1 MTVSLQLVSQ
11 RFCVLLRL
19 ATSLLAF
26 AFLLITSAAEPAHVS
41 GKILDP
47 QGAPVTEAH
56 VKLRS
61 PADVVIGETTSDTQG
76 NFAIEGLAPGPYQL
90 LAESESFVTVVQD
103 ISVTEGELKQI
114 TLQFQQLVSVFQV
127 ITVVSSAP
135 SVLTPDPAQTV
146 VVHDQVLDA
155 NPGRPGAPISIPGL
169 PIETA
174 SGGIKAPQY
183 FAPGVAGDHGEPIAQ
198 YFEIGNFL
206 YPNNL
211 PANAHGNGYSDP
223 NVLIPPVIEGVTVDG
238 GAFNVRQGNNSV
250 DLAATYV
257 PRQRF
262 NDFLQLTSD
271 YRDIDLMAGWSPANS
286 QTDAWVA
293 GEFAF
298 GNGFLDRLEH
308 RKQYKVNG
316 LRAFKFGQHQ
326 LTLFGIGYY
335 GFSYIPGL
343 IPINGHVPG
352 DTIDDRQSDAKHNV
366 LLVATDNWKLT
377 DQKQLSFSAFY
388 RNYALQLRSNFGE
401 GLIQQSENRNVIGGE
416 ATYIQ
421 SFRPWLSML
430 AGLGL
435 RWDAPRN
442 LDLKRIDDNGIFQP
456 VTSNNLTLS
465 FVEPF
470 LALDGSATKYLHF
483 DAGFRQEKVW
493 MSIQDLLTP
502 QNSFDK
508 LASLTLPKATLTLL
522 VPQHPILPVVA
533 FSYGESFHTEDPRI
547 GNGNSQPS
555 LLATSRAYQLRFA
568 STVEQTQ
575 ISVTLRRTD
584 NSQELAK
591 IDPDTGLQEDLG
603 PSLNKVLAVS
613 LQRSFSHGAIYV
625 SYAQADARDTLTG
638 LPVPEAPRTIWDAVA
653 SKNNLPF
660 HLQVR
665 GEFEFVKAKPL
676 ADGFV
681 GVPVYE
687 VRGAALRT
695 FLENRM
701 SIGVNFLIASGYT
714 GQTTETIQRQPNPC
728 PIECVVGAPVK
739 SYITASWTY
748 YFRK

>member
-1 MTVSLQLVSQ
+1 MW
-11 RFCVLLRL
+11 L
-19 ATSLLAF
+19 AT
-26 AFLLITSAAEPAHVS
+26 
-41 GKILDP
+41 
-47 QGAPVTEAH
+47 TES
-56 VKLRS
+56 R
-61 PADVVIGETTSDTQG
+61 
-76 NFAIEGLAPGPYQL
+76 
-90 LAESESFVTVVQD
+90 
-103 ISVTEGELKQI
+103 
-114 TLQFQQLVSVFQV
+114 
-127 ITVVSSAP
+127 
-135 SVLTPDPAQTV
+135 
-146 VVHDQVLDA
+146 
-155 NPGRPGAPISIPGL
+155 
-169 PIETA
+169 
-174 SGGIKAPQY
+174 
-183 FAPGVAGDHGEPIAQ
+183 IAQ

-206 YPNNL
+206 FPNNL

-257 PRQRF
+257 PRPRF

-298 GNGFLDRLEH
+298 GNGFLDRQEH
-308 RKQYKVNG
+308 RKQFKVNG

-343 IPINGHVPG
+343 IPINVHVPG
-352 DTIDDRQSDAKHNV
+352 DTIDDRQSDTTQNV
-366 LLVATDNWKLT
+366 LLVATDNWKLS

-416 ATYIQ
+416 ATYIR

-430 AGLGL
+430 AGVDV

-442 LDLKRIDDNGIFQP
+442 LDLKRIDNDGLFQP
-456 VTSNNLTLS
+456 VTSNNLTLF
-465 FVEPF
+465 FVAPF
-470 LALDGSATKYLHF
+470 VALDGTASQYLHF
-483 DAGFRQEKVW
+483 DAGFREEEVW
-493 MSIQDLLTP
+493 MNNQDLLTP
-502 QNSFDK
+502 QNSFDN
-508 LASLTLPKATLTLL
+508 LASLTLPKATLTFL
-522 VPQHPILPVVA
+522 VPQHPVLPVIA

-547 GNGNSQPS
+547 GTGTAQPS
-555 LLATSRAYQLRFA
+555 LVATSRAYQLRFS
-568 STVEQTQ
+568 STVKQTQ
-575 ISVTLRRTD
+575 IRVTLRRTA

-613 LQRSFSHGAIYV
+613 LQRNFSHGAIYV

-653 SKNNLPF
+653 SENNLPF

-676 ADGFV
+676 GDGFV

-687 VRGAALRT
+687 VRGALLRP

-701 SIGVNFLIASGYT
+701 SIGVNFLIASGFT
-714 GQTTETIQRQPNPC
+714 GQTTETIPRQPNPRS
-728 PIECVVGAPVK
+728 IECVVGVPVK